1 MTLDEIIKMWAED
14 SVIDSKNLDTT
25 SIKSAALH
33 AKYLELYS
41 VAKLQL
47 KKQDWTMAVLK
58 KDKWLY
64 YNGKMSKEEMDKFG
78 WPYDPFNG
86 LTKPLKSDMDM
97 FYETDPDIS
106 KLKMQMDYQTAVV
119 DALKEIMDNIK
130 WRHSTIKTILD
141 AQKFMAG
148 C

>member
-1 MTLDEIIKMWAED
+1 MTLDEIIAAWERD

-25 SIKSAALH
+25 SIKSASLH

-41 VAKLQL
+41 VSKLQL
-47 KKQDWTMAVLK
+47 KKQDWTMAVLR

-64 YNGKMSKEEMDKFG
+64 YNGKMSKDDMDKFG
-78 WPYDPFNG
+78 WPYDPFKG
-86 LTKPLKSDMDM
+86 LSKPLKSEMDM

-106 KLKMQMDYQTAVV
+106 KLKMQMDYQTTVV
-119 DALKEIMDNIK
+119 EALKEIMDNIK

-141 AQKFMAG
+141 AQKFMA
-148 C
+148 